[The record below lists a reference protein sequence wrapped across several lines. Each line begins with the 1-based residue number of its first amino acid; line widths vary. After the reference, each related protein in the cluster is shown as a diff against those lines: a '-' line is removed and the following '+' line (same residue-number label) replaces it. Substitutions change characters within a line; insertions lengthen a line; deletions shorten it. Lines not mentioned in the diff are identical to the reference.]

1 MKHRLFAFCIISL
14 FVTAAQAQDAGT
26 STSPTGVTG
35 FVLNQD
41 YEPIANAK
49 VTLLSRTYDFQQG
62 IDEGIITTKTDEY
75 GHYFFKVDTL
85 REWSWV
91 LVSAEGYPDYTGYY
105 TLYLQEG
112 SQAETIIM
120 VNKARY
126 HQGQYA
132 TIVLPTQPEAEWGRF
147 FRLDRVEDDK
157 VIFERELQ
165 PQAETPYI
173 IIPDK
178 DFEIAY
184 DANQP
189 SQIVKT
195 SVEGA
200 YFRGYYQPEFFSKKE
215 SEYHVTLDGMPDCDY
230 RGSRYSIG
238 EHVVVTNESR
248 IGANRAVLVLD
259 SYQYPWHKLKDSFT
273 WRDDWFLKDGLVLHD
288 ATTGESLTWKSAPL
302 TTSHPK
308 SAAYAGF
315 VLNED
320 NCPVVNAT
328 VQLKSDNATLS
339 AATDDYGHF
348 LLPLK
353 DTKGDYELTVIADDL
368 QEQQF
373 QDVWEPYSFTMGSRS
388 DVLTYPEAATFKKG
402 QQATIILPTKPDAT
416 WGRFYKLA
424 RVDDGKI
431 VFNREM
437 TPQANVPYVIFPEQD
452 FKVSYSGLEFPATAG
467 ETAVVGARL
476 VGAYAKTP
484 VKRADHEFK
493 LLIDKT
499 NDCQY
504 IYEDLYSAYDA
515 GCSIGALR
523 CMLVLDSDEYDWAS
537 YSLVE
542 HMPEAYPYFIERS
555 FVFSDEAVAVTSP
568 TTNRTQNIS
577 TLHDLQG
584 RRITSQP
591 RPGMYIREGKV
602 VVVKNRPQ

>member
-1 MKHRLFAFCIISL
+1 MMYKQNGKEPCSESTRFTRAEAVASVRDGILVIPEGKTSLDFDFAFFVVRDDLPKVHTLVIPSSVTRIASMSGDPSSGPYGYQNNPFSAVVVSEDNPHYASRAGVL
-14 FVTAAQAQDAGT
+14 FTKSMDKLICYPCGKPDRSYSVPMEVKTIGT
-26 STSPTGVTG
+26 EA
-35 FVLNQD
+35 FLNVEHLEQ
-41 YEPIANAK
+41 I
-49 VTLLSRTYDFQQG
+49 
-62 IDEGIITTKTDEY
+62 
-75 GHYFFKVDTL
+75 YF
-85 REWSWV
+85 
-91 LVSAEGYPDYTGYY
+91 
-105 TLYLQEG
+105 QEG
-112 SQAETIIM
+112 
-120 VNKARY
+120 
-126 HQGQYA
+126 
-132 TIVLPTQPEAEWGRF
+132 
-147 FRLDRVEDDK
+147 
-157 VIFERELQ
+157 
-165 PQAETPYI
+165 
-173 IIPDK
+173 
-178 DFEIAY
+178 
-184 DANQP
+184 
-189 SQIVKT
+189 T
-195 SVEGA
+195 SVEEFA
-200 YFRGYYQPEFFSKKE
+200 FRACAQIDFPEMVSVYKKE

-353 DTKGDYELTVIADDL
+353 DTKGDYELTVIADGL

-402 QQATIILPTKPDAT
+402 QQATIILPTKPNAT

-437 TPQANVPYVIFPEQD
+437 TPQANVPYVIFPERD
-452 FKVSYSGLEFPATAG
+452 FSIDLTKYDKESLPEAGRQLFPDMMDAENPWGLYGTYQSRVAHHMG
-467 ETAVVGARL
+467 VIGSSL
-476 VGAYAKTP
+476 LDSTP
-484 VKRADHEFK
+484 
-493 LLIDKT
+493 
-499 NDCQY
+499 DCQVGTPN
-504 IYEDLYSAYDA
+504 SFPR
-515 GCSIGALR
+515 IGAFHAYLLGYHTGSQYDDGPK
-523 CMLVLDSDEYDWAS
+523 MMFVDE
-537 YSLVE
+537 
-542 HMPEAYPYFIERS
+542 
-555 FVFSDEAVAVTSP
+555 
-568 TTNRTQNIS
+568 
-577 TLHDLQG
+577 
-584 RRITSQP
+584 
-591 RPGMYIREGKV
+591 
-602 VVVKNRPQ
+602 